1 MAIRTYGDVFMI
13 DVLVIGGGPA
23 GLTAAVYAARAGKTV
38 TLCEQESFGGQ
49 IAQAHQVD
57 NYPALPGV
65 SGMELGDRLCAQAMD
80 AGASVEFTGVTA
92 LSKESAGTF
101 TVQTDDGEMKAKAV
115 IFAAG
120 AKPRPMGVEREQ
132 ELVGLGVGYCA
143 LCDGAFFKDKDV
155 AVVGGGNTAFSDA
168 LFLSSICK
176 SVTLIH
182 RRAGFRAEQPLIE
195 AANNAENIRI
205 LTPYT
210 VESLVGQNKLEALK
224 LTHRETGET
233 VTIPA
238 DGVFVALGR
247 VPDCSLIEAYVDLDP
262 QGFVAAGEDC
272 RTKTPGLYV
281 AGDCRSKAVRQL
293 TTAVADGT
301 VAATLAC
308 EDLK

>member
-1 MAIRTYGDVFMI
+1 MTDILI
-13 DVLVIGGGPA
+13 IGGGPA
-23 GLTAAVYAARAGKTV
+23 GLTAAIYAARAGKTV
-38 TLCEQESFGGQ
+38 TLCEQASFGGQ

-57 NYPALPGV
+57 NYPALPGI
-65 SGMELGDRLCAQAMD
+65 SGMDLGDKLCAQAMD

-92 LSKESAGTF
+92 LTKEADGTF
-101 TVQTDDGEMKAKAV
+101 TVQTDDGEIKAKAV

-132 ELVGLGVGYCA
+132 ELTGSGVGYCA
-143 LCDGAFFKDKDV
+143 LCDGAFFKGKDV

-168 LFLSSICK
+168 LFLADLCK

-195 AANNAENIRI
+195 AVNKAENICI

-210 VESLVGQNKLEALK
+210 VESLVGEDKLEALK
-224 LTHRETGET
+224 LAHRETGEA

-238 DGVFVALGR
+238 DGLFVALGR
-247 VPDCSLIEAYVDLDP
+247 VPDCSLIANLVDLDEY
-262 QGFVAAGEDC
+262 GFVAAGEDC

>member
-1 MAIRTYGDVFMI
+1 MTDILI
-13 DVLVIGGGPA
+13 IGGGPA

-80 AGASVEFTGVTA
+80 AGAAVEFTGVTA
-92 LSKESAGTF
+92 LTKEADGTF
-101 TVQTDDGEMKAKAV
+101 TVQTDDGELKARAV

-120 AKPRPMGVEREQ
+120 AKPRPMGVAREQ
-132 ELVGLGVGYCA
+132 ELLGLGVGYCA
-143 LCDGAFFKDKDV
+143 LCDGAFFKGKDV

-168 LFLSSICK
+168 LFLADVCK

-195 AANNAENIRI
+195 AANKAENVRI

-210 VESLVGQNKLEALK
+210 VEALVGEDKLEALK
-224 LTHRETGET
+224 LAHRETGEAVT
-233 VTIPA
+233 VPA

-247 VPDCSLIEAYVDLDP
+247 VPDCSLIADLVELDEY
-262 QGFVAAGEDC
+262 GFVAAGEDC

>member
-1 MAIRTYGDVFMI
+1 MI
-13 DVLVIGGGPA
+13 DVLIIGGGPA

-38 TLCEQESFGGQ
+38 TVCEQESFGGQ

-57 NYPALPGV
+57 NYPALPGI
-65 SGMELGDRLCAQAMD
+65 SGMELGDKLCAQAMD
-80 AGASVEFTGVTA
+80 AGATVEFTGVSRLTREA
-92 LSKESAGTF
+92 DGTF
-101 TVQTDDGEMKAKAV
+101 TATTDDGEIKARAV

-120 AKPRPMGVEREQ
+120 AKPRPMGVAREE
-132 ELVGLGVGYCA
+132 ELTGSGVGYCA
-143 LCDGAFFKDKDV
+143 LCDGAFFKGKDV

-168 LFLSSICK
+168 LFLADICK

-182 RRAGFRAEQPLIE
+182 RREGFRAEMPLIE
-195 AANNAENIRI
+195 AAKKAENIRI

-210 VESLVGQNKLEALK
+210 VAGLVGESNLEALT
-224 LTHRETGET
+224 LSHRESGET
-233 VTIPA
+233 LTLPV

-247 VPDCSLIEAYVDLDP
+247 VPDCTLIQDYVDLDE
-262 QGFVAAGEDC
+262 QGFIAAGEDC

-281 AGDCRSKAVRQL
+281 AGDCRAKLVRQL

-308 EDLK
+308 EHLNQ